1 VRYSNVSRRATS
13 VILVKMKD
21 LFIFKDEKLW
31 RMALTHRSYVHE
43 NPCVGE
49 DNERLE
55 FLGDAILNFLS
66 GSYLYRQH
74 ADLGE
79 DELTRRRA
87 ALVDEKQLANFAIAL
102 ELDTQILLG
111 KGALRDGGN
120 KSDNLLSCVFEAMI
134 GAFYLDCNCDVEAVR
149 PAVEALFD
157 SVPPELVNTRADLDA
172 KNRLQE
178 WVQSYIGHILPRYT
192 TEKVGGTDHT
202 PEFASKVYVGDR
214 LYGQSMR
221 NFSSKKEAERAAAL
235 DALEQIE
242 RML

>member
-1 VRYSNVSRRATS
+1 
-13 VILVKMKD
+13 MKN
-21 LFIFKDEKLW
+21 LFTFKNDNLL

-43 NPCVGE
+43 HPTAGS

-74 ADLGE
+74 PELGE

-102 ELDTQILLG
+102 GLDQQILLG

-120 KSDNLLSCVFEAMI
+120 KSDNLLSCAFEAI
-134 GAFYLDCNCDVEAVR
+134 VGAYYLDCHCDVEALR
-149 PAVEALFD
+149 PAVETLFE
-157 SVPPELVNTRADLDA
+157 SVPAELVNIRADLDA

-178 WVQSYIGHILPRYT
+178 WVQSYIGHILPRYV
-192 TEKVGGTDHT
+192 TEKVGGTDHI

-214 LYGQSMR
+214 LYGQSLR

>member
-1 VRYSNVSRRATS
+1 
-13 VILVKMKD
+13 MKE
-21 LFIFKDEKLW
+21 LFSFQDPNLL

-43 NPCVGE
+43 NPSVAE

-74 ADLGE
+74 PELGE

-87 ALVDEKQLANFAIAL
+87 A
-102 ELDTQILLG
+102 LDTQILLG

-120 KSDNLLSCVFEAMI
+120 KSDNLLSCAFEAMI
-134 GAFYLDCNCDVEAVR
+134 GALYLDRDCDVELLR
-149 PAVEALFD
+149 PAVEALFA
-157 SVPPELVNTRADLDA
+157 SVPPELVNTRSDLDA

-178 WVQSYIGHILPRYT
+178 WVQSYIGHTLPRYV

-214 LYGQSMR
+214 LYGQSLR

>member
-1 VRYSNVSRRATS
+1 MAMSPIATAPEQ
-13 VILVKMKD
+13 VMMKD
-21 LFIFKDEKLW
+21 LFIFKDENLL
-31 RMALTHRSYVHE
+31 RMALSHRSYVHE
-43 NPCVGE
+43 NAHAGQ

-74 ADLGE
+74 KDLGE
-79 DELTRRRA
+79 DELTRHRS

-120 KSDNLLSCVFEAMI
+120 RSDNLLSCAFEAMI
-134 GAFYLDCNCDVEAVR
+134 GAFYLDRNCDVEAVR
-149 PAVEALFD
+149 PAVEAFD
-157 SVPPELVNTRADLDA
+157 SVPPELVNIRADLDP

-178 WVQSYIGHILPRYT
+178 WVQSYIGHILPRYI

-202 PEFASKVYVGDR
+202 PEFASRVYVDDR
-214 LYGQSMR
+214 LYGQSLR
-221 NFSSKKEAERAAAL
+221 NFSSKKEAERAAAI

>member
-1 VRYSNVSRRATS
+1 MYPKT
-13 VILVKMKD
+13 LMKD
-21 LFIFKDEKLW
+21 LFVFSNENLL

-43 NPCVGE
+43 NPTIGE

-87 ALVDEKQLANFAIAL
+87 ALVDEQQLANFAIAL
-102 ELDTQILLG
+102 ELDKQILLG
-111 KGALRDGGN
+111 KGALQDGGN
-120 KSDNLLSCVFEAMI
+120 KNNNLLSCVFEAVI
-134 GAFYLDCNCDVEAVR
+134 GAFYLDRNCDVEAVR
-149 PAVEALFD
+149 PAVEALFN
-157 SVPPELVNTRADLDA
+157 SVPLELVNTRANLDA

-178 WVQSYIGHILPRYT
+178 WVQSHIGHTLPQYV
-192 TEKVGGTDHT
+192 TEKVGGNDHT

-214 LYGQSMR
+214 LYGQSLR

-235 DALEQIE
+235 DALQQIE

>member
-1 VRYSNVSRRATS
+1 MKNLFVFSNQN
-13 VILVKMKD
+13 L
-21 LFIFKDEKLW
+21 LQ
-31 RMALTHRSYVHE
+31 MALTHRSYVHE
-43 NPCVGE
+43 HPHVGA

-66 GSYLYRQH
+66 GSYLYRENL
-74 ADLGE
+74 DLGE

-87 ALVDEKQLANFAIAL
+87 ALVDEKQLASFAIAL
-102 ELDTQILLG
+102 GLDTQILLG

-120 KSDNLLSCVFEAMI
+120 KSENLLSCVFEAVI
-134 GAFYLDCNCDVEAVR
+134 GAFYLDRNCDIEAVR
-149 PAVEALFD
+149 PFVEQLFS
-157 SVPPELVNTRADLDA
+157 SVPPELVNFRADLDA

-178 WVQSYIGHILPRYT
+178 WVQSYIGHTLPQYV

-214 LYGQSMR
+214 LYGQSR
-221 NFSSKKEAERAAAL
+221 QNFSSKKEAERAAAF
-235 DALEQIE
+235 DALVQIE

>member
-1 VRYSNVSRRATS
+1 MARA
-13 VILVKMKD
+13 ILINMKN
-21 LFIFKDEKLW
+21 LFVFKDQKLW

-43 NPCVGE
+43 NPSAGE

-87 ALVDEKQLANFAIAL
+87 ALVDERQLANFAIAL
-102 ELDTQILLG
+102 GLDTQILLG

-120 KSDNLLSCVFEAMI
+120 KSENLLSCVFEAII

-149 PAVEALFD
+149 PAVETLFD

-178 WVQSYIGHILPRYT
+178 WVQSYIGHVLPSYDT
-192 TEKVGGTDHT
+192 PKVGGTDHL
-202 PEFASKVYVGDR
+202 PEYASKVYVGDR

-235 DALEQIE
+235 DALAQIE

>member
-1 VRYSNVSRRATS
+1 
-13 VILVKMKD
+13 MED
-21 LFIFKDEKLW
+21 LFVFNDQNLL

-43 NPCVGE
+43 NPSMGE

-66 GSYLYRQH
+66 GSYLYRQD

-102 ELDTQILLG
+102 GLDTQILLG
-111 KGALRDGGN
+111 RGALRDGGN
-120 KSDNLLSCVFEAMI
+120 KSDNLLSCVFEAVI
-134 GAFYLDCNCDVEAVR
+134 GAFYLDRNCDVEAVR

-178 WVQSYIGHILPRYT
+178 WVQSYIGHTLPQYV

-202 PEFASKVYVGDR
+202 PEFESKVYVGDR
-214 LYGQSMR
+214 LYGQSLR

-235 DALEQIE
+235 DALQQIE

>member
-1 VRYSNVSRRATS
+1 MRRYFNDAVLLR
-13 VILVKMKD
+13 MKD
-21 LFIFKDEKLW
+21 LFVFQNENLLK
-31 RMALTHRSYVHE
+31 MALTHRSYLHE
-43 NPCVGE
+43 HPNAGE

-74 ADLGE
+74 HDVGE

-87 ALVDEKQLANFAIAL
+87 ALVDERQLASFAIAL
-102 ELDTQILLG
+102 GLDDQILLG
-111 KGALRDGGN
+111 RGAVREDGR

-134 GAFYLDCNCDVEAVR
+134 GAFYLDRNCDVEAVR

-157 SVPPELVNTRADLDA
+157 SVPPELIDIRADLDA

-178 WVQSYIGHILPRYT
+178 WVQWYIGHILPRYV

-214 LYGQSMR
+214 LYGCSMR
-221 NFSSKKEAERAAAL
+221 SFSSKKEAERAAAL
-235 DALEQIE
+235 DALAQIE

>member
-1 VRYSNVSRRATS
+1 
-13 VILVKMKD
+13 MKN
-21 LFIFKDEKLW
+21 LFTFKNDNLL
-31 RMALTHRSYVHE
+31 RTALTHRSYVHE
-43 NPCVGE
+43 HPTVGS

-74 ADLGE
+74 PELGE

-87 ALVDEKQLANFAIAL
+87 ALVDEKQLANFAIAIG
-102 ELDTQILLG
+102 LDQQILLG

-120 KSDNLLSCVFEAMI
+120 KSDNLLSCAFEAI
-134 GAFYLDCNCDVEAVR
+134 VGAYYLDCNCNVEAVR
-149 PAVEALFD
+149 PAVETLFE
-157 SVPPELVNTRADLDA
+157 SVPAELVNIRADLDA

-178 WVQSYIGHILPRYT
+178 WVQSYIGHILPRYV
-192 TEKVGGTDHT
+192 TEKVGGTDHI

-214 LYGQSMR
+214 LYGQSLR

>member
-1 VRYSNVSRRATS
+1 MKNLFVFSNQN
-13 VILVKMKD
+13 L
-21 LFIFKDEKLW
+21 LQ
-31 RMALTHRSYVHE
+31 MALTHRSYVHE
-43 NPCVGE
+43 HPQVGE

-66 GSYLYRQH
+66 GSYLYREYS
-74 ADLGE
+74 DLGE

-87 ALVDEKQLANFAIAL
+87 ALVDEKQLASFAIAL
-102 ELDTQILLG
+102 GLDTQILLG

-120 KSDNLLSCVFEAMI
+120 KSENLLSCVFEAVI
-134 GAFYLDCNCDVEAVR
+134 GAFYLDRNCDIEVVR
-149 PAVEALFD
+149 PFVEQLF
-157 SVPPELVNTRADLDA
+157 SSLPPELVDFRADLDA

-178 WVQSYIGHILPRYT
+178 WVQSHIGHTLPQYI

-214 LYGQSMR
+214 LYGQSLR
-221 NFSSKKEAERAAAL
+221 NFSSKKEAERAAAF
-235 DALEQIE
+235 DALAQIE

>member
-1 VRYSNVSRRATS
+1 
-13 VILVKMKD
+13 MKN
-21 LFIFKDEKLW
+21 LFTFKNGNLL

-43 NPCVGE
+43 HPTAGS

-74 ADLGE
+74 PDLGE
-79 DELTRRRA
+79 YELTRRRA

-102 ELDTQILLG
+102 GLDQQILLG

-120 KSDNLLSCVFEAMI
+120 KSDNLLSCAFEAI
-134 GAFYLDCNCDVEAVR
+134 VGAYYLDCNCDVEALR
-149 PAVEALFD
+149 PAVESLFA
-157 SVPPELVNTRADLDA
+157 SVPAELVNIRADLDA

-178 WVQSYIGHILPRYT
+178 WVQSYIGHILPRYV
-192 TEKVGGTDHT
+192 TEKVGGTDHI

-214 LYGQSMR
+214 LYGQSLR

>member
-1 VRYSNVSRRATS
+1 MSPIATAPEQ
-13 VILVKMKD
+13 VMMKD
-21 LFIFKDEKLW
+21 LFIFKDENLL
-31 RMALTHRSYVHE
+31 RMALSHRSYVHE
-43 NPCVGE
+43 NAHAGQ

-74 ADLGE
+74 KDLGE
-79 DELTRRRA
+79 DELTRHRS

-120 KSDNLLSCVFEAMI
+120 RSDNLLSCAFEAMI
-134 GAFYLDCNCDVEAVR
+134 GAFYLDRNCDVEAVR

-157 SVPPELVNTRADLDA
+157 SVPPELVNIRADLDP

-178 WVQSYIGHILPRYT
+178 WVQSYIGHILPRYI

-202 PEFASKVYVGDR
+202 PEFASRVYVDDR
-214 LYGQSMR
+214 LYGQSLR
-221 NFSSKKEAERAAAL
+221 NFSSKKEAERAAAI

>member
-1 VRYSNVSRRATS
+1 
-13 VILVKMKD
+13 MKD
-21 LFIFKDEKLW
+21 LFIFKNENLL
-31 RMALTHRSYVHE
+31 RMALTHRSYVNE
-43 NPCVGE
+43 NPNGGE

-74 ADLGE
+74 PDLGE

-87 ALVDEKQLANFAIAL
+87 ALVDEKQLAAFAIAL
-102 ELDTQILLG
+102 GLDNQILLG
-111 KGALRDGGN
+111 RGALRDGGN

-134 GAFYLDCNCDVEAVR
+134 GALYLDRSCDVESMR

-157 SVPPELVNTRADLDA
+157 SVPPELVSSRADLDP

-178 WVQSYIGHILPRYT
+178 WVQSHIGHTLPIYIT
-192 TEKVGGTDHT
+192 DKVAGDDHT

-214 LYGQSMR
+214 LYGESRR
-221 NFSSKKEAERAAAL
+221 NFSSKKEAERAAAT
-235 DALEQIE
+235 DALAQIE

>member
-1 VRYSNVSRRATS
+1 MRRYFNDVALVR
-13 VILVKMKD
+13 MKD
-21 LFIFKDEKLW
+21 LFVFENENLLK
-31 RMALTHRSYVHE
+31 MALTHRSYLHE
-43 NPCVGE
+43 NPTAGE

-74 ADLGE
+74 SHIGE

-102 ELDTQILLG
+102 GLDDQILLG
-111 KGALRDGGN
+111 RGALRDGGS

-134 GAFYLDCNCDVEAVR
+134 GAFYLDRGCNVEAVR

-157 SVPPELVNTRADLDA
+157 SIPPELVDIRSDLDA

-178 WVQSYIGHILPRYT
+178 WVQSYIGHILPIYE

-202 PEFASKVYVGDR
+202 PEFASKVYVGTR

-221 NFSSKKEAERAAAL
+221 SFSSKKKAERAAAL
-235 DALEQIE
+235 DALAQIE

>member
-1 VRYSNVSRRATS
+1 
-13 VILVKMKD
+13 MKD

-43 NPCVGE
+43 NPCAGE

-192 TEKVGGTDHT
+192 TEIVGGTDHT

>member
-1 VRYSNVSRRATS
+1 
-13 VILVKMKD
+13 MKE
-21 LFIFKDEKLW
+21 LFSFQDPNLL

-43 NPCVGE
+43 NPSVAE

-74 ADLGE
+74 PELGE
-79 DELTRRRA
+79 DELTRRLA
-87 ALVDEKQLANFAIAL
+87 ALVDEKQLATFASAL
-102 ELDTQILLG
+102 RLETQILLG
-111 KGALRDGGN
+111 QGALRDGGN
-120 KSDNLLSCVFEAMI
+120 KSDNLLSCAFEAMI
-134 GAFYLDCNCDVEAVR
+134 GALYLDRDCDVELLR
-149 PAVEALFD
+149 PAVEALFA
-157 SVPPELVNTRADLDA
+157 SVPPELVNTRSDLDA

-178 WVQSYIGHILPRYT
+178 WVQSYIGHTLPRYV

-214 LYGQSMR
+214 LYGQSLR